1 MAQYLGL
8 RVSEILALQWSDINF
23 GELTM
28 RVTRGGV
35 DGVVDEVKTEYSED
49 ELPLDPDLATVLL
62 SWKEQCPKSEVGW
75 MFPSRSPAAVTARV
89 QSSRTT
95 YVRLDRGLVSAP
107 SGGTPSATRI
117 APGLAWSALR
127 WVCSRN

>member
-1 MAQYLGL
+1 VAQYLGL

-49 ELPLDPDLATVLL
+49 ELPLDPDLARYRAVEL
-62 SWKEQCPKSEVGW
+62 ERAMSEIGGG
-75 MFPSRSPAAVTARV
+75 
-89 QSSRTT
+89 
-95 YVRLDRGLVSAP
+95 LDVS
-107 SGGTPSATRI
+107 
-117 APGLAWSALR
+117 
-127 WVCSRN
+127 